1 MPLKKNK
8 KKEIK
13 KEFKTHE
20 KDSGSTEV
28 QIGLLSKEIDELA
41 KHLATHRHDFS
52 SKRGLLRRVAKRRKL
67 LRYLE
72 KTNRKNYEKI
82 IKKIKKK

>member
-1 MPLKKNK
+1 MALKKDAK
-8 KKEIK
+8 KATKQD
-13 KEFKTHE
+13 FQLHE

-41 KHLATHRHDFS
+41 RHLTSNRHDFS

-72 KTNRKNYEKI
+72 KSNKKSYEKVV
-82 IKKIKKK
+82 KKIRKK

>member
-1 MPLKKNK
+1 MALKKDAK
-8 KKEIK
+8 KATKKEYQL
-13 KEFKTHE
+13 HE

-41 KHLATHRHDFS
+41 RHLTSNRHDFS

-72 KTNRKNYEKI
+72 KSNKKSYEKVV
-82 IKKIKKK
+82 KKIRKK

>member
-1 MPLKKNK
+1 MPLKKS
-8 KKEIK
+8 KKELVK
-13 KEFKTHE
+13 KDYSLHE

-28 QIGLLSKEIDELA
+28 QIGLLTKEIEELS
-41 KHLATHRHDFS
+41 KHLANNRHDTGS
-52 SKRGLLRRVAKRRKL
+52 RRGLLRKVSKRRKL

-72 KTNRKNYEKI
+72 KSNKKSYEKV